1 MKKTIALILI
11 SFFFIGCS
19 TSNDGNGNTTVVVIP
34 KAPLSLIGQI
44 VSSGQIN
51 LSWSDNSTNETGFKV
66 ERKIGTGQ
74 YAALGTTMANVIT
87 FNDTGLN
94 SGVSY
99 TYRVCS
105 YNEAGDSIAYSNE
118 ITKTGNNFTIT
129 ICNQIWD
136 QKNLDVTTYS
146 DGTLIPQVTDQNQW
160 GSLTTGAWCYYN
172 NDSANGSTY
181 GKLYNWYAV
190 AGIYDANSLVNP
202 LLRKKLA
209 PNGWHIPSSNTDLSC
224 LGDKLANKLK
234 EIGSTHWVNNSLSTT
249 NESGFTALPG
259 GSRSGSVGGSDFSD
273 IGFHAN
279 FWTTTEDV
287 NNNYLAYSFLIL
299 NGISDLYIYN
309 PHKTGGCSVRC
320 IKD

>member
-1 MKKTIALILI
+1 MKKLIILFSI
-11 SFFFIGCS
+11 SIFIYGCS
-19 TSNDGNGNTTVVVIP
+19 TSNDTNGNTTVVVIP
-34 KAPLSLIGQI
+34 KAPLSLVGQI

-209 PNGWHIPSSNTDLSC
+209 PNGWHIPLS
-224 LGDKLANKLK
+224 
-234 EIGSTHWVNNSLSTT
+234 
-249 NESGFTALPG
+249 
-259 GSRSGSVGGSDFSD
+259 
-273 IGFHAN
+273 
-279 FWTTTEDV
+279 
-287 NNNYLAYSFLIL
+287 LIH
-299 NGISDLYIYN
+299 I
-309 PHKTGGCSVRC
+309 
-320 IKD
+320 